1 MSDPIRFLT
10 SFAQALSTM
19 ALYADGHPARER
31 VVDRSYEALR
41 DLQKDDPRPQ
51 FSFLGEEVVYGRLAL
66 RELRD
71 WEWASRLAEAEVQRL
86 EFEPDVTR
94 QDYEDFLDEVLARL
108 TLSVIDT
115 SEARHTRQ
123 LTIKFGAIGVR
134 GESREIQEALLAPV
148 TTATIAYALQ
158 EEAEAIRWVHAE
170 VTRNAEIPLL
180 EAEAVVRSL
189 TVAMHGDQQMLLPLL
204 QLRQFD
210 EYTTT
215 HSLNVSVLTMALAEH
230 LGLSSDDV
238 RTFGIAG
245 LLHDLGKV
253 RVPMDILNKPGKL
266 TDEERRVMQT
276 HTIEGAKI
284 IIASDDELALA
295 ATVAYEHH
303 IMINGQGYPTCHYH
317 RDCHKASKLVHVCD
331 VFDALRT
338 NRPYRAAWELDR
350 VLGYVEERS
359 GMEFDPEIVKVF
371 VPMMRALEGRVQ
383 VSHLES
389 EVGGGSGEVGASGA
403 AGAAPVKAPS
413 ESPLPFPPSS
423 TPQGSGTPEKQG

>member
-1 MSDPIRFLT
+1 
-10 SFAQALSTM
+10 M

-31 VVDRSYEALR
+31 VIDKSYEALR

-51 FSFLGEEVVYGRLAL
+51 FSFLGEEVVYGRIAL

-71 WEWASRLAEAEVQRL
+71 WEWGSRLAEAEVQRL
-86 EFEPDVTR
+86 EFDSDVTR
-94 QDYEDFLDEVLARL
+94 QDYEDFLDQVLARL
-108 TLSVIDT
+108 TLSVVDT
-115 SEARHTRQ
+115 SESRFIKPTA
-123 LTIKFGAIGVR
+123 IKFGAIGVR

-158 EEAEAIRWVHAE
+158 EEAEAIRWMHEE
-170 VTRNAEIPLL
+170 VTRSSEIPLL

-215 HSLNVSVLTMALAEH
+215 HSLNVAVLTMALAEH

-266 TDEERRVMQT
+266 TDDERRVMQM
-276 HTIEGAKI
+276 HTVEGAKI
-284 IIASDDELALA
+284 IIASDDELLLA
-295 ATVAYEHH
+295 AAVAYEHH
-303 IMINGQGYPTCHYH
+303 IMINGGGYPTCHYH

-350 VLGYVEERS
+350 VLGYIDERS
-359 GMEFDPEIVKVF
+359 GMEFDPDIVKAF

-383 VSHLES
+383 VSHIRE
-389 EVGGGSGEVGASGA
+389 GAEA
-403 AGAAPVKAPS
+403 AAEPPPVKAPAETPFS
-413 ESPLPFPPSS
+413 NLPGQSGS
-423 TPQGSGTPEKQG
+423 TPANPTS